1 MNTVKNYY
9 YPFAV
14 KSERCVGSC
23 NTLNDII
30 SNKVYVSNKI
40 KNLNL
45 NIFNIITGINKS
57 KTLTKHIS
65 CKCKCRLDGRK
76 CNSNQS
82 GIMVNAGA
90 SVKTL
95 YMWKKDT
102 LNPAA
107 CSCENGKYLAST
119 TDNSVITRYKITD
132 AEETK
137 TVTTIFNEK
146 KQPVRQK
153 ISIFYL
159 PF

>member
-1 MNTVKNYY
+1 MNIVKNYY

-23 NTLNDII
+23 NTLNDI
-30 SNKVYVSNKI
+30 SNKVYVSSKI
-40 KNLNL
+40 KDLNL

-57 KTLTKHIS
+57 KTLTKHVS
-65 CKCKCRLDGRK
+65 CKCKCKLDGRK

-95 YMWKKDT
+95 YMWKKDI
-102 LNPAA
+102 LNPAT

-119 TDNSVITRYKITD
+119 IDNSVITRDKITD